1 MNRLRALLAWIV
13 SHAVVV
19 IVLIGIVTAFFA
31 AALLIKGVPET
42 RNPTEK
48 VLIKNL
54 PSTVF
59 YNKFVKMFGKDELI
73 LIVVKAPKGKTVL
86 DTEVFDVVW
95 DITDRINGFPET
107 KDTEADNR
115 EREELKKRLIERSL
129 RKDETKTAAEAEAE
143 AEAKLQSGKYN
154 GVNRRIRKSIRDD
167 LTDSGLSQ
175 AEAEARA
182 DDITPVRKVVGL
194 TDTQQELYER
204 IETIRNTPKF
214 GRIGTIRVLYERL
227 KDIDTEEERQAFFQ
241 QFLEGVNLFANNLI
255 TKQLDATTVTIII
268 GSNGEDVVTIVREI
282 VDAANAELGV
292 EKGEAKLVYQIGSPV
307 IADEVVQYLQADL
320 KTLSGFTL
328 GLIVIILAVCFRK
341 VRGVVLPLIS
351 AGVAYVWTFGLMTLM
366 GAYLN
371 MITVVIPTLLIA
383 IGNAY
388 ALHVVSEFFEEAEEG
403 RRLKKEIVTS
413 TLFRVSLPVF
423 LAGAT
428 TLIGFGSLALNRIDM
443 IREFAFFSCFGLLG
457 LIILS
462 LTLLPALLVLL
473 PLPKKKNKKGAENDA
488 ADPADQHGDLDTKR
502 SPVLAFLRWLYRL
515 DVKRQVFVYAAAVLV
530 IGLSVLGL
538 TRLKVENAVISF
550 FKSDAPVRTDFDD
563 IQKVMAGCY
572 TINVVMEYKGP
583 NEHIAYFQDPTVLN
597 QLDALQQRVV
607 ADDPGIDMAIS
618 IAEYLKMIS
627 ALTAGFNYDRQALPA
642 PSGDRE
648 KDIKKVERLVAQFP
662 QAFGEEQ
669 TEIKQVVTDDY
680 RAVNVIF
687 RAHFEGARD
696 FILAKERILALCGR
710 RPDGVPMKKPAADA
724 IAFSKDLDIH
734 VTGLPLVVSES
745 ANAITKGQVS
755 SLSLAFICIFI
766 IMALL
771 FMSVKVGFVA
781 MIPNVFPILI
791 NYGIMGWT
799 GIALSSATSL
809 IASIALGI
817 AVDDTI
823 HYLARY
829 NGEFKKDFD
838 KKRAMKASLLT
849 AGQPIVFTSIT
860 LGIAFAVLLVSKFQ
874 PTIYF
879 GLLMMITMITA
890 LFGSLVIL
898 PVLMLRLEL
907 VTLWDVVSL
916 RVGEAPRQFIDL
928 FRDMSRW
935 QVRKVMAAAGL
946 QQYPKAT
953 TIVKEGEV
961 GDTMY
966 AVISG
971 AVDVVRGA
979 GAAAQTVARLE
990 RGQIFGELALVL
1002 KEPRTATVITAEET
1016 ELLRFNDRTLR
1027 RIREDD
1033 HRQALRGPRRPPARQ
1048 GLTRIS
1054 DSTRSA
1060 GKMGTGTYS
1069 S

>member
-13 SHAVVV
+13 SHAV
-19 IVLIGIVTAFFA
+19 IVTVAIGVVTAFFGA
-31 AALLIKGVPET
+31 VLVIKGVPET

-48 VLIKNL
+48 ILIRNL

-59 YNKFVKMFGKDELI
+59 YNKFVEMFGKDELI
-73 LIVVKAPKGKTVL
+73 LIVVKAPEGQTVL
-86 DTEVFDVVW
+86 DTEVFDVVG
-95 DITDRINGFPET
+95 DITDRINGFPKTED
-107 KDTEADNR
+107 KEADKL

-129 RKDETKTAAEAEAE
+129 RKHETKTAAEAEAE
-143 AEAKLQSGKYN
+143 AEAKLQSGKYD
-154 GVNRRIRKSIRDD
+154 GVNRRIRKSIQDD
-167 LTDSGLSQ
+167 LIDSGLSEEQ
-175 AEAEARA
+175 ADASAAE
-182 DDITPVRKVVGL
+182 ITPVRKVVGL
-194 TDTQQELYER
+194 ADTRQELYKQIER
-204 IETIRNTPKF
+204 IRKTPKL

-227 KDIDTEEERQAFFQ
+227 KDVDTEEERHAFFR

-255 TKQLDATTVTIII
+255 SKQLDATTVTIII

-282 VDAANAELGV
+282 VKAANTELGV

-307 IADEVVQYLQADL
+307 IADEVVQYLQSDL

-388 ALHVVSEFFEEAEEG
+388 ALHVVSEFFEEAGKG

-413 TLFRVSLPVF
+413 TLFKVSLPVF

-443 IREFAFFSCFGLLG
+443 IREFAFFSCFGLLV

-462 LTLLPALLVLL
+462 LALLPALLVLL
-473 PLPKKKNKKGAENDA
+473 PLPKKKKKKGAKNDV
-488 ADPADQHGDLDTKR
+488 PDQEQDLETRR

-515 DVKRQVFVYAAAVLV
+515 NVKRQGFVYAAAVLV
-530 IGLSVLGL
+530 IGLSILGL

-550 FKSDAPVRTDFDD
+550 FKSDAPVRTNFDD
-563 IQKVMAGCY
+563 IQQVMAGCY
-572 TINVVMEYKGP
+572 TINVVMEYNGP
-583 NEHIAYFQDPTVLN
+583 DEQIAYFQDPTVLN
-597 QLDALQQRVV
+597 QIDALQQRVV

-618 IAEYLKMIS
+618 ITEYLKMIS
-627 ALTAGFNYDRQALPA
+627 ALSAGFNYDRQALPT

-648 KDIKKVERLVAQFP
+648 KDIKKVKRLVAQFP
-662 QAFGEEQ
+662 QAFGKEQ

-680 RAVNVIF
+680 RAVNIIF

-696 FILAKERILALCGR
+696 FILAKGDILRMCGR
-710 RPDGVPMKKPAADA
+710 KPDGTPMKKPPDDA

-734 VTGLPLVVSES
+734 VTGLPLVISES

-755 SLSLAFICIFI
+755 SLSLAFICIFV

-791 NYGIMGWT
+791 NYGIMGWA

-829 NGEFKKDFD
+829 NSEFKKDFD

-916 RVGEAPRQFIDL
+916 RVGEAPRQFIHL

-946 QQYPKAT
+946 QEYAKGT
-953 TIVKEGEV
+953 VIVREDEV

-966 AVISG
+966 AIISG
-971 AVDVVRGA
+971 SVDVVRGE
-979 GAAAQTVARLE
+979 GEAAQTVAKLE
-990 RGQIFGELALVL
+990 RGQIFGEMALVL
-1002 KEPRTATVITAEET
+1002 KEPRTATVITAEDT

-1027 RIREDD
+1027 RIRGRFPRLATKLYRNLTTILGSRVKITTDKLYE
-1033 HRQALRGPRRPPARQ
+1033 ALGGAPP
-1048 GLTRIS
+1048 
-1054 DSTRSA
+1054 DEV
-1060 GKMGTGTYS
+1060 
-1069 S
+1069 